1 MKGRVVSRT
10 EYVTPKTEQTRTSAE
25 TSSCDTMVRA
35 ENSVA
40 QQDNAD
46 INTETEQPITV
57 TIHMINGRAKS
68 SRVGRHTRKTKGKVY
83 SSPRILLRPN
93 LDNHVGKRALVF
105 QARASITGHLW
116 NLEDKDV
123 LIVVLLP

>member
-1 MKGRVVSRT
+1 
-10 EYVTPKTEQTRTSAE
+10 
-25 TSSCDTMVRA
+25 MVRA
-35 ENSVA
+35 NSIVT

-46 INTETEQPITV
+46 ISTETEQPITV
-57 TIHMINGRAKS
+57 TIHAINGRAKS
-68 SRVGRHTRKTKGKVY
+68 SRIGRHSRKTKGKTY
-83 SSPRILLRPN
+83 SSPRILFGPN